1 MRKTKSF
8 LPDPETL
15 LPLTPAMFH
24 ILLSLSDTERH
35 GYGIIKE
42 VETSTDNKV
51 RLVPGTLYGLIKRM
65 LADSLIEETE
75 ERPDPKLDNER
86 RRYYRLTDFGRRV
99 AAAEAGRLSD
109 LVNIALA
116 KHVLPKPKAG

>member
-1 MRKTKSF
+1 
-8 LPDPETL
+8 
-15 LPLTPAMFH
+15 MFH